1 MSDALVDGGSGGRA
15 PAASV
20 NQAAAPG
27 IRIDI
32 DDLIGLRLQ
41 AQSLRIAHWQR
52 AQRPLAGGHE
62 SRLRG
67 RGMEF
72 AESRVYMPGD
82 DIRAMDWRVT
92 ARTGRA
98 HTKVF
103 QEERERPVVLVVDL
117 GPGMYFGTRRVFKSV
132 AAAQIAALVAWV
144 SASRGDRVGG
154 LIFAGAEHRELRPA
168 GGRRG
173 VLRLLRALVEM
184 DGKADPATGGPP
196 ANVHASSEAMAAAAQ
211 RARRIARP
219 GSLSVVISDFYGM
232 DPETG
237 HEAERHLKRLREH
250 GDVRLA
256 WIQDPLEMDAPPPG
270 RYAVSDGERIASLD
284 SGVRALQI
292 IYREYFETRRAELEQ
307 MCLRSRIPLTLISS
321 ADEPMNVTR
330 ELLGRRR
337 G

>member
-1 MSDALVDGGSGGRA
+1 MET
-15 PAASV
+15 
-20 NQAAAPG
+20 AAAPG
-27 IRIDI
+27 IRIDL
-32 DDLIGLRLQ
+32 DDLIGLRLR
-41 AQSLRIAHWQR
+41 AQSLRLARTQR

-72 AESRVYMPGD
+72 AESRAYLPGD

-103 QEERERPVVLVVDL
+103 QEERERPVVIVVDL
-117 GPGMYFGTRRVFKSV
+117 GPGMYFGSRRVFKSV

-154 LIFAGAEHRELRPA
+154 LVFAGPEHRELRPA

-173 VLRLLRALVEM
+173 VLKLLRALIEM
-184 DGKADPATGGPP
+184 DGRADPATGAAP
-196 ANVHASSEAMAAAAQ
+196 ASVSASGAAMAAAVL

-219 GSLSVVISDFYGM
+219 GSLSIVISDFYGM

-256 WIQDPLEMDAPPPG
+256 WVQDPLEMDAPPPG

-284 SGVRALQI
+284 ASARTVQI

-321 ADEPMNVTR
+321 AEEPMKVTR
-330 ELLGRRR
+330 DLLGDRRA
-337 G
+337 